1 MLNLTTLLRGTAIL
15 CLLTCLFLFDACS
28 DTDKPPKNATPPEII
43 FTNIT
48 TAGMTVWNTVEISMD
63 ANDDVGIETI
73 EVFADENLIAT
84 LTARPFETSW
94 DSYLVNDGA
103 HTIKAIATDLDGNTA
118 KVEISVNA
126 LNTLVT
132 LSMADDQLYSET
144 DFTERGFVFLS
155 DEEGNLITNFEYHNG
170 DDITLKSNTFEGEK
184 FFLTEALYEVR
195 PGEDLLR
202 MWTFAQIERGKTWV
216 VLDDREDDD
225 ETYAGE
231 ANLKFTNLNVNST
244 YYAVSNGEE
253 TAAYEFNTEQAIHIR
268 NNSKLY
274 VTRDINDEENAPMA
288 YNLYPSVVIGDNTIN
303 LGLVNKALTKVTIS
317 LPADSE
323 YSSTSIAAYPVANTF
338 TDSYSIGYYA
348 SGTDILTYDIYYPG
362 TAFPTYYTETDY
374 ETLSIYYRR
383 ASTSQ
388 TFSLPQITNDIDFT
402 FAANK
407 LTYSAT
413 GDFDFFSTQYS
424 GAGDDG
430 PYWSFF
436 LPEGTNQIIP
446 AIKLP
451 TELSSF
457 TVPDFGLPPHYTVY
471 AFDEITDYDGL
482 KAFIRSSTRSVD
494 GLYNEG
500 KNYVDIVYK
509 NPVFGGRTKPTGFV
523 NAFGK
528 IRKK

>member
-1 MLNLTTLLRGTAIL
+1 MNAKTLLLRIAVCFIIGSLFIIQACDDDDAPKDTLAPEVTFTNLTE
-15 CLLTCLFLFDACS
+15 D
-28 DTDKPPKNATPPEII
+28 
-43 FTNIT
+43 
-48 TAGMTVWNTVEISMD
+48 MTVWNTLSISLDASDDQGIDEIQ
-63 ANDDVGIETI
+63 
-73 EVFADENLIAT
+73 VFVDGNLITT
-84 LTARPFETSW
+84 LTGSPFEASW
-94 DSYLVNDGA
+94 DSNTVTDGE
-103 HTIKAIATDLDGNTA
+103 HILKVVVTDKSGNIVE
-118 KVEISVNA
+118 KEISVNV

-132 LSMADDQLYSET
+132 INIAADQLYSGT
-144 DFTERGFVFLS
+144 DFSERGFVFLS
-155 DEEGNLITNFEYHNG
+155 DENGNVIAHQEYQNG
-170 DDITLKSNTFEGEK
+170 NTIVFKSPTFNGEK
-184 FFLTEALYEVR
+184 FFLTEALAETR
-195 PGEDLLR
+195 PGDDLFR
-202 MWTFAQIERGKTWV
+202 VWTFAQIERGKTWV
-216 VLDDREDDD
+216 VMDDREDDDD

-288 YNLYPSVVIGDNTIN
+288 YNLYPSVVIGNNTIN
-303 LGLVNKALTKVTIS
+303 LSLVNKQLTKVTVS

-323 YSSTSIAAYPVANTF
+323 YSSTSITAYPVANTF
-338 TDSYSIGYYA
+338 TDSYSIGYFA
-348 SGTDILTYDIYYPG
+348 SGTDILTYDFYYPG
-362 TAFPTYYTETDY
+362 TAFPTYYFETDY
-374 ETLSIYYRR
+374 ETQSVYYNR

-402 FAANK
+402 FASNK

-413 GDFDFFSTQYS
+413 GDFDFFSIHLS
-424 GAGDDG
+424 EGEDG
-430 PYWSFF
+430 PHWFF
-436 LPEGTNQIIP
+436 VLPEGANQIIP

-451 TELSSF
+451 AELSSF
-457 TVPDFGLPPHYTVY
+457 TVPAFGLPPFYQVY

-494 GLYNEG
+494 ALYNEG

-509 NPVFGGRTKPTGFV
+509 NPIFGGRTKPTGFV
-523 NAFGK
+523 KAFGK